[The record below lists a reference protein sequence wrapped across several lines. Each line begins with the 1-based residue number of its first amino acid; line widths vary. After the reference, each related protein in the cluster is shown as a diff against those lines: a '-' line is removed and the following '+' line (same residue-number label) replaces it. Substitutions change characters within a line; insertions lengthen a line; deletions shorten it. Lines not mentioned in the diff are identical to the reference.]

1 MAVNNINKV
10 NDENMSF
17 PDAIKELEDRGADVV
32 GVNCVR
38 GPDTMID
45 IIKEVRE
52 KCKVR
57 ILKCY
62 ISENS
67 VRNRMTESLTV
78 AVA

>member
-1 MAVNNINKV
+1 MAVNNLNKV
-10 NDENMSF
+10 NDEDMSF

-57 ILKCY
+57 IL
-62 ISENS
+62 S
-67 VRNRMTESLTV
+67 VGF
-78 AVA
+78 